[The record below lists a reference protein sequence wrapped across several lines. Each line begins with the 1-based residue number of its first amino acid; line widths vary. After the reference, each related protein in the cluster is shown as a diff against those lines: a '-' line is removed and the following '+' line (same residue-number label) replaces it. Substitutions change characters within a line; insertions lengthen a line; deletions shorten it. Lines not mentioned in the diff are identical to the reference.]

1 MEKNSRP
8 IPSGP
13 FGRLGRT
20 VVAAIAVA
28 IVTIVSVSPA
38 AAQNINE
45 AITVEDLGFTEW
57 LSVGGRPAGMA
68 GAYIAAGDDAH
79 ALIYNPA
86 GLARIRRIDISLGFQ
101 HTQSNVK
108 ETFYGNP
115 NETEFS
121 STTLDGLSAAYPV
134 PSYRGSLVLAGGV
147 YRVMSSQFEIL
158 NRGVNTDTDTYDDYL
173 LQQSGN
179 VYSYT
184 VGFGVDLSPSV
195 SVGLNGF
202 ILDGNIKALTQF
214 SYSFLGP
221 LDDGDFETEAL
232 SDDAEVDLNG
242 YGMVVGMQYHPHNVL
257 HFGLAVATP
266 VKISLKGTAY
276 EENAYY
282 YVNAE
287 DEYYAE
293 QFYIDTDYKLP
304 LRVAAGL
311 SITPPHLVVSL
322 DAEYADWRQ
331 TESNGVQL
339 KDENLNPVFREVLN
353 LRIGGEVL
361 LPVIPVRIRAG
372 YAIIPYALEYLQ
384 ADRISGDSIQK
395 AEIETER
402 QKVTLG
408 MGVLVGR
415 VLSIDASYEHQI
427 GKRTIDTLIDNR
439 TSDRLILSGS
449 YRF

>member
-1 MEKNSRP
+1 MMAKNSRRHP
-8 IPSGP
+8 MS
-13 FGRLGRT
+13 FFRWFT
-20 VVAAIAVA
+20 VAVAAVIAVA
-28 IVTIVSVSPA
+28 AGPTSQV

-45 AITVEDLGFTEW
+45 AITVEDLGFTQW
-57 LSVGGRPAGMA
+57 LGVGARPAGMA
-68 GAYIAAGDDAH
+68 GAYVAASNDVH
-79 ALIYNPA
+79 ALYYNPA
-86 GLARIRRIDISLGFQ
+86 GLARVRRIDVSLGFQ

-108 ETFYGNP
+108 NTFYGKL

-121 STTLDGLSAAYPV
+121 TTTLDGISAAYPV

-158 NRGVNTDTDTYDDYL
+158 NRGVNTDTNTYDDYL

-179 VYSYT
+179 VYSYN
-184 VGFGVDLSPSV
+184 VGFGVDLSPAV

-202 ILDGNIKALTQF
+202 ILDGTIKALTQF

-221 LDDGDFETEAL
+221 LEDGDFESEAL
-232 SDDAEVDLNG
+232 SDDAEVDING
-242 YGMVVGMQYHPHNVL
+242 YGLMVGLQYHPHSVL
-257 HFGLAVATP
+257 HFGLAIATP
-266 VKISLKGTAY
+266 VKINLKGTAY

-282 YVNAE
+282 YVNSE

-293 QFYIDTDYKLP
+293 QFYIDSDYKLP

-311 SITPPHLVVSL
+311 SITPPHLVLSF
-322 DAEYADWRQ
+322 DAEYVDWRQ

-339 KDENLNPVFREVLN
+339 KDENLNAVFREVLN
-353 LRIGGEVL
+353 LRLGGEILV
-361 LPVIPVRIRAG
+361 PVIPVRLRAG

-395 AEIETER
+395 ADIETER
-402 QKVTLG
+402 QLATV
-408 MGVLVGR
+408 GVGILIGR
-415 VLSIDASYEHQI
+415 VLSLDASYERQI
-427 GKRTIDTLIDNR
+427 GKRSIESLIDER
-439 TSDRLILSGS
+439 TGDRLILSGS

>member
-1 MEKNSRP
+1 MMGRNSRTP
-8 IPSGP
+8 DCGLPGW
-13 FGRLGRT
+13 LGLAFAVSLAAVLT
-20 VVAAIAVA
+20 VS
-28 IVTIVSVSPA
+28 TA

-45 AITVEDLGFTEW
+45 AITVEDLGFTQW

-68 GAYIAAGDDAH
+68 GAYVAAGDDAH

-86 GLARIRRIDISLGFQ
+86 GLARVRRIDVSLGFQ
-101 HTQSNVK
+101 HTQGSVK
-108 ETFYGNP
+108 NTFYGNP
-115 NETEFS
+115 NKTEFS
-121 STTLDGLSAAYPV
+121 STTLDGISAAYPV
-134 PSYRGSLVLAGGV
+134 PSYRGSLVVAGGV

-179 VYSYT
+179 IYSYT
-184 VGFGVDLSPSV
+184 IGFGVDLSPSV

-221 LDDGDFETEAL
+221 LEDGALETEAL

-242 YGMVVGMQYHPHNVL
+242 YGMVVGIQYHPHNLL

-266 VKISLKGTAY
+266 VKINLKGSAY

-282 YVNAE
+282 YVNSE
-287 DEYYAE
+287 DEYFDE
-293 QFYIDTDYKLP
+293 QFFIDADYKLP
-304 LRVAAGL
+304 LRAAAGL
-311 SITPPHLVVSL
+311 SFTPPHFVVSL
-322 DAEYADWRQ
+322 DAEYTDWRQ

-353 LRIGGEVL
+353 LRLGGEVL

-372 YAIIPYALEYLQ
+372 YALIPYALEYLQ

-395 AEIETER
+395 ADIETER
-402 QKVTLG
+402 QKATVG
-408 MGVLVGR
+408 FGVLIGR
-415 VLSIDASYEHQI
+415 VLSIDASYEHLI
-427 GKRTIDTLIDNR
+427 GKRTIQSLVDDR
-439 TSDRLILSGS
+439 TNNRLILSGS